1 MDTIGIQIIF
11 GLNGYLWVSA
21 MDSSKKM
28 HREIANVSNAIKL
41 LTFNE
46 SIICPESILELLKDK
61 HEKKHDNTPRFF
73 SFA

>member
-1 MDTIGIQIIF
+1 
-11 GLNGYLWVSA
+11 

-46 SIICPESILELLKDK
+46 SICPESILELLKDK
-61 HEKKHDNTPRFF
+61 HEKKHDNTTFF
-73 SFA
+73 VA